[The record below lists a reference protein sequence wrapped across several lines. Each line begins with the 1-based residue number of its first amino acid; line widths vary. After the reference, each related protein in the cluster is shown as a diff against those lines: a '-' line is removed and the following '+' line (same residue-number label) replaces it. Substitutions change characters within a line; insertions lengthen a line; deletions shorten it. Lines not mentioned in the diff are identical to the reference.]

1 MLPTSVSSIRAV
13 GVSRTMRELK
23 FAYVVIFFYI
33 FVQYWEQKIHQ
44 IIDEQRVMSAF
55 ISSEF
60 ELEGLGVTFTW

>member
-13 GVSRTMRELK
+13 GVSRTMRELE